1 MGDNTRS
8 FLMLEQVKENE
19 VYQRMP
25 SGAKKGKKPN
35 TVAVVTALAAPVAER
50 MGLTIWDVR
59 FEKEGSSWFL
69 RIFIDKDEGLTM
81 GECEAY
87 TREMNKLLDEADPI
101 DQSSYLEIGSP
112 GVERELTRDW
122 HFQKYLGEEVN
133 VRLIRPVDGVRDF
146 TGVLTA
152 SDENG
157 VTIQLD
163 EENEMTFARAEAAY
177 VRLVDNY
184 DYASAQSAED
194 AE

>member
-1 MGDNTRS
+1 
-8 FLMLEQVKENE
+8 
-19 VYQRMP
+19 
-25 SGAKKGKKPN
+25 
-35 TVAVVTALAAPVAER
+35 

-101 DQSSYLEIGSP
+101 DQSYYLEIGSP

-122 HFQKYLGEEVN
+122 HFQKYLGSEVT

-146 TGVLTA
+146 TGVLTG

-163 EENEMTFARAEAAY
+163 EENEMTFERSEAAY

-184 DYASAQSAED
+184 DYASAELAED
-194 AE
+194 SE